1 MSHSSPHHRSAP
13 IPIRQLS
20 SGPLAPAPDSDDRDT
35 DSDTD
40 NNHEDV
46 LRVGS
51 LPTKQR
57 GFVVSRTTS
66 SSMPAAPRLLS
77 RRSGPPVPV
86 AALPPTGVST
96 IPTVPNA
103 MSYGSLRES
112 HLGGR
117 FLDGPSSYRD
127 SRSGEIRRC
136 DVSLPEQ
143 MLSMSLTG
151 LELLTKQRDDWLAP
165 TAIEVAEDDDVLMS
179 PVRSLES
186 RELDSGEQD
195 DSSGNPDTDEVFDLD
210 ME

>member
-1 MSHSSPHHRSAP
+1 MS
-13 IPIRQLS
+13 
-20 SGPLAPAPDSDDRDT
+20 
-35 DSDTD
+35 
-40 NNHEDV
+40 
-46 LRVGS
+46 
-51 LPTKQR
+51 
-57 GFVVSRTTS
+57 
-66 SSMPAAPRLLS
+66 
-77 RRSGPPVPV
+77 
-86 AALPPTGVST
+86 
-96 IPTVPNA
+96 NA

-127 SRSGEIRRC
+127 SRSGEIRRY
-136 DVSLPEQ
+136 DERLPEQ

-165 TAIEVAEDDDVLMS
+165 TATEVAEDDDVLMS